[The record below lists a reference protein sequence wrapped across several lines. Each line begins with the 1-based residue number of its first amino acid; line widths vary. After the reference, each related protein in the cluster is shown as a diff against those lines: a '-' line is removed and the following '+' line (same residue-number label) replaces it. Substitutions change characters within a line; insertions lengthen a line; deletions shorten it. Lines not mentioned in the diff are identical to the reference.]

1 MIGMKIFITILLA
14 AGVLTTSW
22 TLFPEIADSLS
33 KKQKIGV
40 AIAILATYVIG
51 IIFTWVM

>member
-1 MIGMKIFITILLA
+1 MIGMKIFITALLA
-14 AGVLTTSW
+14 VGIFTAASVIL
-22 TLFPEIADSLS
+22 PEIADSLS